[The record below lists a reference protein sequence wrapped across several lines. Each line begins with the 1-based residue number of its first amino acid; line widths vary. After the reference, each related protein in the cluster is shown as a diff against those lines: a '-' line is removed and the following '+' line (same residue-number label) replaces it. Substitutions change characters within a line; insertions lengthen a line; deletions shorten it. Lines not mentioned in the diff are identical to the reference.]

1 MMAHWVAGWAAHQ
14 PDKPAIIHD
23 GGIITY
29 RDLARRIERAAAA
42 LAAAGIGRG
51 DRVAQLGLN
60 SPDTLVLL
68 FACAR
73 VGAILVTL
81 NWRLTPAE
89 LAVIAADCTPRAGWI
104 DPEFAAALPDLPRL
118 ASLDGEGDA
127 PMAGREDD
135 GVLLVYTSGTT
146 GRPKGALLTQ
156 RALTWNAINGLH
168 ANDLT
173 AADRVLTA
181 LPMFHVGGLNIQTTP
196 ALFAG
201 ATVILERRFTP
212 EGFCAAL
219 AAHRPSLTLLVPAV
233 MQALLRHPD
242 FTAADLSCLRLIM
255 TGSSTVPAALIDPF
269 HARGIPVGQVYGSTE
284 TGPTAIYLRADRA
297 MAKVGSCGAPAP
309 HVAVRVVDDQGRDV
323 ACGTAGEI
331 LLRGP
336 NLMAGYWNDAA
347 ATAAALADGWY
358 RTGDVGHR
366 DADGCYWIDDRKKDV
381 VISGGENIYPAE
393 LEAVLA
399 ACPGIAEATV
409 VGRPDPRWG
418 EVPVAVVVSGLSE
431 AEVLALFD
439 GRLAR
444 YKHPRAVAFIDR
456 LPRNVMGKVLK
467 HEVRAWLGRP

>member
-1 MMAHWVAGWAAHQ
+1 MMAQWVAGWAAHQ
-14 PDKPAIIHD
+14 PDKAAVVHE
-23 GGIITY
+23 GGTVTY
-29 RDLARRIERAAAA
+29 ADLARRIERAAAT
-42 LAAAGIGRG
+42 LAAAGIRRG

-73 VGAILVTL
+73 AGAILVTL
-81 NWRLTPAE
+81 NWRLTPPE
-89 LAVIAADCTPRAGWI
+89 LQAIVADCTPKLGWI
-104 DPEFAAALPDLPRL
+104 EPEFGPALPDLPRL
-118 ASLDGEGDA
+118 TSLDGDGPAPTEGRD
-127 PMAGREDD
+127 DD

-173 AADRVLTA
+173 AGDRVLTA

-219 AAHRPSLTLLVPAV
+219 ATHRPSLTLLVPAV
-233 MQALLRHPD
+233 MQALLRHPG
-242 FTAADLSCLRLIM
+242 FAAADLACLRLIM
-255 TGSSTVPAALIDPF
+255 TGSSTVPAALIEPF
-269 HARGIPVGQVYGSTE
+269 HARGVPVGQVYGSTE

-297 MAKVGSCGAPAP
+297 MAKVGSCGSPGP
-309 HVAVRVVDDQGRDV
+309 HLAARVVDDRGHDLPDG
-323 ACGTAGEI
+323 ASGEI

-336 NLMAGYWNDAA
+336 NVMTGYWNDPA
-347 ATAAALADGWY
+347 ATAAALTDGWY
-358 RTGDVGHR
+358 RTGDIGHR

-399 ACPGIAEATV
+399 DCAGIVEATV

-418 EVPVAVVVSGLSE
+418 EVPVAVVVSGMAE
-431 AEVLALFD
+431 ADILRLFE

-444 YKHPRAVAFIDR
+444 YKHPRAVVLVER

-467 HEVRAWLGRP
+467 HEVRAWLG

>member
-1 MMAHWVAGWAAHQ
+1 MMAQWAAGWAAHQ
-14 PDKPAIIHD
+14 PDKPAIVHE
-23 GGIITY
+23 GGIVTY
-29 RDLARRIERAAAA
+29 AGLARRIERAAAA
-42 LAAAGIGRG
+42 LSEAGVGRG

-73 VGAILVTL
+73 LGAILVTL

-89 LAVIAADCTPRAGWI
+89 LQAIVGDCTPKLGWI
-104 DPEFAAALPDLPRL
+104 DPDFAAALPDLPRL
-118 ASLDGEGDA
+118 ASLAGNGPAPAEGQD
-127 PMAGREDD
+127 DD

-173 AADRVLTA
+173 AADRVLTV

-201 ATVILERRFTP
+201 ATVVLERRFTP

-242 FTAADLSCLRLIM
+242 FAMADLSCLRLIM

-269 HARGIPVGQVYGSTE
+269 HARGVPVGQVYGSTE
-284 TGPTAIYLRADRA
+284 TGPTAICLRADRA
-297 MAKVGSCGAPAP
+297 MAKIGSCGAPAP
-309 HVAVRVVDDQGRDV
+309 HVDVRVVDEAGHDV
-323 ACGTAGEI
+323 ADGVSGEI
-331 LLRGP
+331 LVRGP
-336 NLMAGYWNDAA
+336 NVMAGYWNDPG
-347 ATAAALADGWY
+347 ATAAALEGGWY
-358 RTGDVGHR
+358 RTGDIGHR
-366 DADGCYWIDDRKKDV
+366 DADGCFWIDDRKKDV

-399 ACPGIAEATV
+399 ACEGIAEATV
-409 VGRPDPRWG
+409 VGRADPRWG
-418 EVPVAVVVSGLSE
+418 EVPVAVVVSALTE
-431 AEVLALFD
+431 AEILGLFE

-444 YKHPRAVAFIDR
+444 YKHPRAVAFVDR

-467 HEVRAWLGRP
+467 HEVRTWLGG

>member
-1 MMAHWVAGWAAHQ
+1 MMAQWVAGWAAHQ
-14 PDKPAIIHD
+14 PGKAAIVHE
-23 GGIITY
+23 GGIVSY
-29 RDLARRIERAAAA
+29 ADLARRLERAAAA
-42 LAAAGIGRG
+42 LAAAGVARG

-73 VGAILVTL
+73 LGAILVTL

-89 LAVIAADCTPRAGWI
+89 LRAIVADCTPKLGWI
-104 DPEFAAALPDLPRL
+104 EPEFSPALPDLPRL
-118 ASLDGEGDA
+118 ASLDGDGAAPAEGRD
-127 PMAGREDD
+127 DD

-156 RALTWNAINGLH
+156 RALTWNAVNGLH

-173 AADRVLTA
+173 AGDRVLTA

-233 MQALLRHPD
+233 MQALLRHPG
-242 FTAADLSCLRLIM
+242 FAATDLSCLRLVM
-255 TGSSTVPAALIDPF
+255 TGSSTVPAALIEPF
-269 HARGIPVGQVYGSTE
+269 HARGVPVGQVYGSTE
-284 TGPTAIYLRADRA
+284 TGPTAICLRADRA

-309 HVAVRVVDDQGRDV
+309 HVAARVVDDRGNDV
-323 ACGTAGEI
+323 PDGVSGEI
-331 LLRGP
+331 LLSGP
-336 NLMAGYWNDAA
+336 NVMAGYWNDPA
-347 ATAAALADGWY
+347 ATAAALDGGWY
-358 RTGDVGHR
+358 RTGDIGHR
-366 DADGCYWIDDRKKDV
+366 DAEGCFWIDDRKKDV

-399 ACPGIAEATV
+399 DCAGIVEATV

-418 EVPVAVVVSGLSE
+418 EVPVAVVVSAMAE
-431 AEVLALFD
+431 AEILQLFE

-444 YKHPRAVAFIDR
+444 YKHPRAVMFAER

-467 HEVRAWLGRP
+467 HEVRAWLG

>member
-14 PDKPAIIHD
+14 PDKPAIIHE
-23 GGIITY
+23 GGSLTY
-29 RDLARRIERAAAA
+29 GALARRIARATAA
-42 LAAAGIGRG
+42 LAAAGVGRG

-73 VGAILVTL
+73 LGAILVTL

-89 LAVIAADCTPRAGWI
+89 LGLIVADCTPKLGWI
-104 DPEFAAALPDLPRL
+104 EPEFDAALPGLPRL
-118 ASLDGEGDA
+118 ASLDGDGPAPDA
-127 PMAGREDD
+127 ARDDD

-233 MQALLRHPD
+233 MQALLRHPG
-242 FTAADLSCLRLIM
+242 FATADLSCLRLIM
-255 TGSSTVPAALIDPF
+255 TGSSTVPPALIEPF
-269 HARGIPVGQVYGSTE
+269 HARGVPVGQVYGSTE
-284 TGPTAIYLRADRA
+284 TGPTAICLRADRA

-309 HVAVRVVDDQGRDV
+309 HVAARVVDDQGRDLADGV
-323 ACGTAGEI
+323 AGEI
-331 LLRGP
+331 LIRGP
-336 NLMAGYWNDAA
+336 NVMAGYWNDPA
-347 ATAAALADGWY
+347 ATAAALEGGWY

-399 ACPGIAEATV
+399 DCPDIVEATV
-409 VGRPDPRWG
+409 VGRADARWG
-418 EVPVAVVVSGLSE
+418 EVPVAVVVSAMAE
-431 AEVLALFD
+431 ADILRLFE

-444 YKHPRAVAFIDR
+444 YKHPRAVMFVER

-467 HEVRAWLGRP
+467 HEVRAWLR